1 MFTKGSALFGN
12 KKNRKENRIYF
23 VSLVIAIVAFY
34 VILSLEKQDVMIFLK
49 QMESDAVNRLLGLIT
64 GAYGFSLFL
73 IFFLIYFAER
83 YQLERRSHEYGL
95 LLMLGMRRSRLFLWL
110 MAEDLYNGTMALVIG
125 LPAAVFLSEVIS
137 LVTAKLIGMGIIGHH
152 FTFSLPAVGLTVLG
166 FLGIKLAANV
176 ILSARMV
183 KQNPYHLMY
192 DTQEEKQKV
201 IYEKRSFVLLV
212 FGIIFLIMAYGM
224 AILGIGWMHVL
235 LFALMLILGTIGTFL
250 LMKGFCAI
258 FTKMVRTKV
267 SSSRMPASRKKGH
280 GNGCHGAMGR
290 KRHALHVFTFRQLQE
305 NVFLRSG
312 SLTISSLLVL
322 IAISCMSYGIAVA
335 AVNLQNGSRHSMD
348 YTIEE
353 YDEEMGQQIAELI
366 KAEETKKLITDWA
379 AVSVSLMPIQEILGN
394 DTDVVPHEFDADGLR
409 EAAKHLKKDQMPYAE
424 RYLHEDSP
432 YMIALSGIN
441 ALRQKKGA
449 STLALQ
455 TGELYIYIDPEIYEG
470 RVEQIFGQLLRYD
483 PSVTI
488 DGKAYRI
495 KGVCSEDIVVDR
507 SITIGFGIILPDQQ
521 FMEYADPNNITT
533 YWNGYLSK
541 ERVEEKGLMQ
551 AITEGNDYFRKTGLE
566 VENYLQN
573 MGRQLFYIVA
583 ASYLTI
589 YLALIFL
596 LIANTVISLQYLMQE
611 KKSRK
616 RYHTLLCLG
625 STYEAVCASAKRQIK
640 WYFGVPIGT
649 AAVSSIFGVYS
660 LFSGL
665 LPSSLQGNV
674 GVLVF
679 IAVAG
684 IIVLCVIECIYM
696 KMVMRYSSQN
706 LLGIM
711 KE

>member
-1 MFTKGSALFGN
+1 MFTKVSSLFGSR
-12 KKNRKENRIYF
+12 KNRKENGIYF

-49 QMESDAVNRLLGLIT
+49 QMESDAVNRLLGLII
-64 GAYGFSLFL
+64 GVYGFSLFL

-83 YQLERRSHEYGL
+83 YQLERRNHEYGL
-95 LLMLGMRRSRLFLWL
+95 LFMLGMRRSRLFMWL
-110 MAEDLYNGTMALVIG
+110 MAEDLYNGTMALLIG
-125 LPAAVFLSEVIS
+125 LPVAVFLSEIIS

-166 FLGIKLAANV
+166 FLGIKLIANV
-176 ILSARMV
+176 ILSAKMV
-183 KQNPYHLMY
+183 KRSPYHLMH
-192 DTQEEKQKV
+192 DTQEEKQK
-201 IYEKRSFVLLV
+201 IIHEKRSFVLLV
-212 FGIIFLIMAYGM
+212 FGIILIIIAYSM
-224 AILGIGWMHVL
+224 AITGTAWMKLSHFAAVL
-235 LFALMLILGTIGTFL
+235 VLGTVGTFL

-258 FTKMVRTKV
+258 FTKVIR
-267 SSSRMPASRKKGH
+267 
-280 GNGCHGAMGR
+280 HGAGSAANRDYSFVSVRRGR
-290 KRHALHVFTFRQLQE
+290 ERLHIFTFRQLQE

-335 AVNLQNGSRHSMD
+335 AVNLQGGSRHSID
-348 YTIEE
+348 FTFEE
-353 YDEEMGQQIAELI
+353 YDAESGQQIAELL
-366 KAEETKKLITDWA
+366 KAEETKTLIADWA
-379 AVSVSLMPIQEILGN
+379 AVSVAHMPSREMLGE
-394 DTDVVPHEFDADGLR
+394 DTDVIPHKFDVDGLR
-409 EAAKHLKKDQMPYAE
+409 EAARHLKKDQMPYAE
-424 RYLHEDSP
+424 RYLYEDSP
-432 YMIALSGIN
+432 YLIALSGIN
-441 ALRQKKGA
+441 ALYQKKGA
-449 STLALQ
+449 SSLVLQ
-455 TGELYIYIDPEIYEG
+455 SDELYIYIDPDIYEG
-470 RVEQIFGQLLRYD
+470 KVEQIFEQLLQYD
-483 PSVTI
+483 PSVKI
-488 DGKAYRI
+488 DGKSYRI

-521 FMEYADPNNITT
+521 FMEYADLNNITT
-533 YWNGYLSK
+533 YWNAYLSK
-541 ERVEEKGLMQ
+541 ERIEEKGLMQ
-551 AITEGNDYFRKTGLE
+551 AITEGNNYFRKTGLKF
-566 VENYLQN
+566 ENYLQN

-640 WYFGVPIGT
+640 WYFGVPIGI
-649 AAVSSIFGVYS
+649 AAISSIFGVYS
-660 LFSGL
+660 LFVGL
-665 LPSSLQGNV
+665 LPSSLRSNGTL
-674 GVLVF
+674 LVF
-679 IAVAG
+679 IAAAS